1 MLPQQIGGGIGA
13 VQGGMQGGLK
23 GALLGG
29 ALGAAVPWGAGA
41 LGSRL
46 AGTALGAKLGKTV
59 AGGLT
64 AGSGK
69 LWGAASGLGR
79 EGVQGLGRTTA
90 AQAAQ
95 MMNAGART
103 TLGPQGLG
111 GLAATGYLGL
121 GAPGIGSLTNT
132 ITGGAGGA
140 LGAGASQLAR
150 EGNLVPMSA
159 LPKGYQPDVNSMV
172 RGPEGNWWYQ
182 MDPSGVAQGNRMGRL
197 LDAQVNA
204 SNLNTLGNA
213 MFGQTERIGKAEFER
228 QAAATQLESNIK
240 QARQMA
246 LNSQEAGL
254 RMGIDAGQN
263 MAQAMQNRQNFRYF

>member
-1 MLPQQIGGGIGA
+1 MLPQLIGGGIGA

-41 LGSRL
+41 LGTRL
-46 AGTALGAKLGKTV
+46 AGTALGAKLGAGV
-59 AGGLT
+59 AKGLT

-79 EGVQGLGRTTA
+79 EGLQGLGRTTA

-197 LDAQVNA
+197 LDSQVNA
-204 SNLNTLGNA
+204 SNINTLGNA

-228 QAAATQLESNIK
+228 QAAATQLASNIQ

-263 MAQAMQNRQNFRYF
+263 VAHAMQNRQNFRYF